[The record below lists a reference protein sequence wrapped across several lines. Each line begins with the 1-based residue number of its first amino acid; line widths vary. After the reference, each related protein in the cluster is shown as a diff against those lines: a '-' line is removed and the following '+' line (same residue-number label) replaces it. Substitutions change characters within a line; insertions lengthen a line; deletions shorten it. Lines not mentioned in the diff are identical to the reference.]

1 MRKISEPFN
10 ITTKDGL
17 VFGFYNPDGSVKIL
31 KNSYFRNFETNTL
44 LPVYRNKRA
53 ELKSTGYVTGE
64 RFIRDFTF
72 KNACE
77 AYCCCYGRQ
86 DNGIAKFYTIDN
98 VELDNFL
105 SDVKKR
111 FYLEKDDEDL
121 VIATDNVDDDEY
133 DDVPISEKEKREIN
147 SYKRNRQIVKQ
158 ALENSNYQCDIDNK
172 HITFITK
179 NNKPYME
186 AHHLIPLST
195 QGLFNT
201 TGLDSVA
208 NVVCLCPNCH
218 RNLHYGK
225 DIKPMLEKL
234 FNERKQVLEQTG
246 IMITFDELLELY
258 K

>member
-1 MRKISEPFN
+1 MKKISEPFN

-44 LPVYRNKRA
+44 LAVYRNKRA
-53 ELKSTGYVTGE
+53 ELKSTGYVIGE

-72 KNACE
+72 NNACE

-98 VELDNFL
+98 IELDHFL
-105 SDVKKR
+105 KGKTKR
-111 FYLEKDDEDL
+111 FYLEEDDEDL
-121 VIATDNVDDDEY
+121 VVSTDNVDDEY
-133 DDVPISEKEKREIN
+133 EEAPLSEKEKREVFLF
-147 SYKRNRQIVKQ
+147 KRNRHLVKQ
-158 ALENSNYQCDIDNK
+158 ALEKSQYKCDIDRTHK
-172 HITFITK
+172 TFITK

-186 AHHLIPLST
+186 AHHLIPLSS
-195 QGLFNT
+195 QELFNT
-201 TGLDSVA
+201 SGLDSVA
-208 NVVCLCPNCH
+208 NIVCICPNCH

-225 DIKPMLEKL
+225 DIIPMLEKIY
-234 FNERKQVLEQTG
+234 NERKQALEKSG
-246 IMITFDELLELY
+246 ITITFEELLELY